1 MIFHWSMPVEMV
13 ISQRGIR
20 TDIKMEQMNLYL
32 YFVIQRRSLTSSK
45 RTLNARYVNTAEKP
59 LLPADPTVYF
69 AVVNVK
75 TDIMCIRAV
84 LRIKTTL
91 TNSPAIR
98 KKADYEYRYYK
109 ANGNATVQNRR

>member
-1 MIFHWSMPVEMV
+1 M
-13 ISQRGIR
+13 
-20 TDIKMEQMNLYL
+20 
-32 YFVIQRRSLTSSK
+32 
-45 RTLNARYVNTAEKP
+45 
-59 LLPADPTVYF
+59 LPADLTAYF

-75 TDIMCIRAV
+75 TGIMCIRAV

-109 ANGNATVQNRR
+109 ANGKGTV

>member
-1 MIFHWSMPVEMV
+1 M
-13 ISQRGIR
+13 
-20 TDIKMEQMNLYL
+20 
-32 YFVIQRRSLTSSK
+32 
-45 RTLNARYVNTAEKP
+45 EKP

-69 AVVNVK
+69 AVADAR
-75 TDIMCIRAV
+75 TSIMCIRAG

-109 ANGNATVQNRR
+109 TNGNGAVQNRR

>member
-1 MIFHWSMPVEMV
+1 M
-13 ISQRGIR
+13 
-20 TDIKMEQMNLYL
+20 
-32 YFVIQRRSLTSSK
+32 
-45 RTLNARYVNTAEKP
+45 
-59 LLPADPTVYF
+59 LPADLTAYF

-75 TDIMCIRAV
+75 TSIMCIRAV

-109 ANGNATVQNRR
+109 ANGKGTV

>member
-1 MIFHWSMPVEMV
+1 M
-13 ISQRGIR
+13 
-20 TDIKMEQMNLYL
+20 
-32 YFVIQRRSLTSSK
+32 
-45 RTLNARYVNTAEKP
+45 EKP

-98 KKADYEYRYYK
+98 KKTDYEYRYYK
-109 ANGNATVQNRR
+109 TNGNGAIQNRR